1 MASEHALET
10 HVANPPDAA
19 KPVRADSRQA
29 TLVRAAYDLIVER
42 GLEGLRT
49 RDIAAR
55 AGVNVAT
62 LHYHFPT
69 KEALIG
75 GVAEFLCT
83 QFVSVHAAPVA
94 GSGSPALDRLRQEF
108 ADTRHYHSVRPD
120 MLTVMHELILRAR
133 RDEAVR
139 AIVAPLVGYWREGI
153 AKMIAAGQ
161 AEGVFRAE
169 LAPETASTLV
179 ITALSG
185 VILLGL
191 PPPAI
196 DHVIAE
202 IERTLLVPGQRNGR
216 AVAPQEAT

>member
-1 MASEHALET
+1 MPLDRAIEAAE
-10 HVANPPDAA
+10 PA
-19 KPVRADSRQA
+19 KPARTDSRQA
-29 TLVRAAYDLIVER
+29 TLVQAAYDLIVER

-62 LHYHFPT
+62 LHYYFPT

-83 QFVSVHAAPVA
+83 QFISVHAPPVA
-94 GSGSPALDRLRQEF
+94 ASGSPALDRLRQEF

-120 MLTVMHELILRAR
+120 MLMVMQELILRAR

-139 AIVAPLVGYWREGI
+139 AIVAPLTGYWRDGM
-153 AKMIAAGQ
+153 ARMIAAGM
-161 AEGVFRAE
+161 AEGVFRAD
-169 LAPETASTLV
+169 LDPGAASTLL
-179 ITALSG
+179 IASLSG

-202 IERTLLVPGQRNGR
+202 IERALLAPGQR
-216 AVAPQEAT
+216 EAGGGPAR